1 MNITPPLKRRSRWR
15 KLLRFLLLTSGVLL
29 LLIGLLFYGLTLP
42 VVQQRLTGVAETYLQ
57 KKLGT
62 QVEIGAVRVI
72 FPTTVSLQNLVLPD
86 LQGDTLARIGE
97 LVVTVGMWKLL
108 DQTIELQNIRLE
120 DAGIKLITKDEVS
133 NLDFVIRA
141 FVADSSATKPTETS
155 GTSWKLQ
162 LDLID
167 LHLKRVGFLMQ
178 DEDAGSLIKVYAGAL
193 ETTLAKA
200 DLKKL
205 YFELDGFS
213 LSDAEIL
220 LLEKKPSEPSE
231 KPGPK
236 FEFVV
241 NEGAISCTH
250 LLYSTPELGVN
261 VTLDKASLDQFHL
274 RSVNDL
280 VDIQAKGTRITN
292 SEVAYRDPAPPE
304 TPGHLNAGDLDLT
317 YLSAFVPEFSFQKDT
332 LIVQAA
338 SFAGKDKSGVQI
350 HSLRGKVRV
359 TPGSIEVSDLY
370 SSLNQTSVQGNVFLY
385 KNRLSTFDRMQ
396 VQLRKV
402 KGVIGDLIVVLPPLE
417 SDVLSRLK
425 DVPYEVTGELH
436 GWIENL
442 QTNQLRI
449 RAGNGTV
456 ADIKGSVQRITDL
469 EHLGL
474 SLNISQLETNRADL
488 IRWLSVSDMPKD
500 SILALPL
507 PSYYSASGFLIG
519 NLDSLQCSLQGE
531 VGALQT
537 GSKFLSVEGP
547 NAQYRFAGAM
557 SRLNDTDKLGL
568 DLQIEQ
574 MDIPRNFF
582 AFMDLKDIQLPDMLQ
597 VTGGLSGTLAALNSD
612 LIFKMHRGS
621 VNSQLSLKGLLQNL
635 RTPDQLG
642 FNIDFGGVL
651 ARQEILGYLPDSVVN
666 KVLHLPDEI
675 LLNGHAQG
683 SVKDAAA
690 NVHFVL
696 GDLGQIRF
704 NGTLIDSSYQIALEV
719 QELRVS
725 DLTVDSSLQSL
736 KAISLKAQVSG
747 VGFQF
752 GETARFQVNG
762 KVDSLIWDN
771 LILRDIGLD
780 AAVEGKVIRG
790 GFQSPDERFAVRAR
804 VAGDFSSM
812 IPMLDLDIALN
823 CIDLRAFGWSY
834 RPSTVCMRILSHSE
848 GLSTD
853 TLTAQIKIESID
865 LQYDTVHVSPG
876 DLTLDIKLDNHQN
889 QINIV
894 SDWLAGEIK
903 GYFSLP
909 DLSTTISN
917 IADQY
922 FVVDRTVVLKPVGTD
937 SLSVQLNLLRTEILT
952 TGLVPGLT
960 KLAPIELKGSMVAQR
975 NYFDLNIHAP
985 NLVYRD
991 WEVDSLNVKAY
1002 AGDTAALFITTSP
1015 LVKRGEEAFIENAVL
1030 NGRFFA
1036 NVATMSFKASS
1047 DDGRERF
1054 LLDAQA
1060 LLNNTTKV
1068 TLVSLAPRQV
1078 IDYKEWAVD
1087 PENEIRISSE
1097 SVAVQHFKISGNDQS
1112 IQVEGATRKMAAN
1125 RTGLDFKV
1133 DIDRLNYNNF
1143 DLFISSIFLELGG
1156 WAEAH
1161 LNIKGTTEAPQLRGK
1176 MQLHET
1182 FFTPTLTNVRYQLS
1196 ETPLEFTESGVL
1208 LDGLSLR
1215 DPFGKSLD
1223 INGRLNTTDWFNIQ
1237 TNLTLHADRW
1247 QVLNSTRQQNPEYF
1261 GELYVSLD
1269 GTVRGPLS
1277 QPDLQVSVK
1286 TAKESS
1292 FTYVY
1297 DVATQ
1302 ALQHEGV
1309 VFFVPPP
1316 RQYVRPAV
1324 YDAPVNIQPFTLSAS
1339 IEIDSNLTV
1348 NSVINPVTGD
1358 DFRGKANGRL
1368 QFDLLS
1374 NGTMTLAGRVELV
1387 RGVYNYSYQSV
1398 VKRSFEVTSGS
1409 AITWSG
1415 DPRLPELDLK
1425 ARYKFKASPYP
1436 LVVNQLS
1443 EASEEEL
1450 ALYRRPQ
1457 TFYLQTSVNGN
1468 ATLPDI
1474 NFEFIYPSTERQGG
1488 LGTNFGSQQVNLVE
1502 HALSNVNNDKNLL
1515 SRQVFGVLLLR
1526 NFIGESVG
1534 TASINS
1540 GSNPLQTGLTS
1551 FLTGQLNALADQY
1564 LTFIDIDFSA
1574 TEGSGNIGASQAEG
1588 TTNYQL
1594 RLQKSFFEDRLTFKL
1609 SGGTTVGGNGA
1620 DATSALENASVEYAL
1635 TPKGDLKITVFSE
1648 RGFEL
1653 LNASSA
1659 NLRNSGAGFIMTK
1672 EFGGKK
1678 RKQ

>member
-1 MNITPPLKRRSRWR
+1 M
-15 KLLRFLLLTSGVLL
+15 
-29 LLIGLLFYGLTLP
+29 
-42 VVQQRLTGVAETYLQ
+42 AETYLQ

-62 QVEIGAVRVI
+62 QVKIGAVRI
-72 FPTTVSLQNLVLPD
+72 RFPTTVSLQDLVLPD
-86 LQGDTLARIGE
+86 QQGDTLARIDK
-97 LVVTVGMWKLL
+97 LVVTIGMWKLL
-108 DQTIELQNIRLE
+108 DRTIELQNIRLE
-120 DAGIKLITKDEVS
+120 DASVNLITKEKVS

-141 FVADSSATKPTETS
+141 FVADSSSAAPKETAGS
-155 GTSWKLQ
+155 PWKLQ
-162 LDLID
+162 LDLIG

-178 DEDAGSLIKVYAGAL
+178 DEDTGSLIKVYAGAL

-213 LSDAEIL
+213 LSDAEIF
-220 LLEKKPSEPSE
+220 LLEKKPSEPSG
-231 KPGPK
+231 KPGPQ
-236 FEFVV
+236 FEFLV
-241 NEGAISCTH
+241 NNGVIDCTH
-250 LLYSTPELGVN
+250 LLYSTPELGLN
-261 VTLDKASLDQFHL
+261 ATLDKASLEQFHL

-280 VDIQAKGTRITN
+280 LDIQARGTRITN
-292 SEVAYRDPAPPE
+292 SDVAYRDPVLPE

-317 YLSAFVPEFSFQKDT
+317 HLSALIPEFSFQKDT
-332 LIVQAA
+332 LILQAV
-338 SFAGKDKSGVQI
+338 SFNGMDKSGVQV
-350 HSLRGKVRV
+350 HSLRGRIRV
-359 TPGSIEVSDLY
+359 TPGSIEVKDLLA
-370 SSLNQTSVQGNVFLY
+370 SLNQTNVQGDVFLY
-385 KNRLSTFDRMQ
+385 KNNRTAFDRMQ
-396 VQLRKV
+396 VNLRKV

-417 SDVLSRLK
+417 SDVLFRLR
-425 DVPYEVTGELH
+425 DIPYEVSGELH

-442 QTNQLRI
+442 KTNKLRI
-449 RAGNGTV
+449 LAGSGTV
-456 ADIKGSVQRITDL
+456 ADFKGSVEGITDL
-469 EHLGL
+469 EHLGFN
-474 SLNISQLETNRADL
+474 LNISQLETNRADL
-488 IRWLSVSDMPKD
+488 VRWMSVSDMPKD

-507 PSYYSASGFLIG
+507 PAFCSASGVIKRDMD
-519 NLDSLQCSLQGE
+519 NLKLSLEGA
-531 VGALQT
+531 VAALQS
-537 GSKFLSVEGP
+537 GPNFPLVEGP
-547 NAQYRFAGAM
+547 NAQYRLAGALT
-557 SRLNDTDKLGL
+557 RLNDSDKLGI

-574 MDIPRNFF
+574 MDVPRNFF
-582 AFMDLKDIQLPDMLQ
+582 SFLDLKNVQFPDMLQ
-597 VTGGLSGTLAALNSD
+597 VTGGLRGTLAALNTD
-612 LIFKMHRGS
+612 LKFRMQRDGVH
-621 VNSQLSLKGLLQNL
+621 SQLSLNGLLQNL

-642 FNIDFGGVL
+642 FNVDFEGEL
-651 ARQEILGYLPDSVVN
+651 ARQEIMGYLPDSLVS
-666 KVLHLPDEI
+666 KVMHLPDETQ
-675 LLNGHAQG
+675 LNGHAQG
-683 SVKDAAA
+683 SVKDAAG
-690 NVHFVL
+690 NISFIL
-696 GDLGQIRF
+696 GDWGQIRLQ
-704 NGTLIDSSYQIALEV
+704 GTLIDSSYQIALEA
-719 QELRVS
+719 QELVVS
-725 DLTVDSSLQSL
+725 ALAVDSTLQSL
-736 KAISLKAQVSG
+736 KMLTLHAQVNG
-747 VGFQF
+747 EGFQF
-752 GETARFQVNG
+752 GETARFEVAG
-762 KVDSLIWDN
+762 MVDSLIWDN
-771 LILRDIGLD
+771 LILRDIELD
-780 AAVEGKVIRG
+780 ADVQGKIFRG
-790 GFQSPDERFAVRAR
+790 GFQSPDERFAIRAR
-804 VAGDFSSM
+804 VSGDFSSA
-812 IPMLDLDIALN
+812 IPLLDLDIALN
-823 CIDLRAFGWSY
+823 CIDLRALGWSF

-848 GLSTD
+848 GLSLD
-853 TLTAQIKIESID
+853 TLTAQMKIESID
-865 LQYDTVHVSPG
+865 LQYDTVHVNPG

-889 QINIV
+889 RINIT
-894 SDWLAGEIK
+894 SDWLIGEIK

-909 DLSTTISN
+909 DLSVTLSN

-922 FVVDRTVVLKPVGTD
+922 FVVDRTMALSPVGTD
-937 SLSVQLNLLRTEILT
+937 SLSVQLKLLRTEVLT

-960 KLAPIELKGSMVAQR
+960 ELAPIALEGSLVAQR
-975 NYFDLNIHAP
+975 NYFDLIIHAP
-985 NLVYRD
+985 RFVYQD
-991 WEVDSLNVKAY
+991 WEVDSMNVKAY
-1002 AGDTAALFITTSP
+1002 AGDTAALFVMTSP
-1015 LVKRGEEAFIENAVL
+1015 QVKRGEEAFIENAIL

-1054 LLDAQA
+1054 LLEVQA

-1078 IDYKEWAVD
+1078 IDYHEWGVD
-1087 PENEIRISSE
+1087 PKNEIRIS
-1097 SVAVQHFKISGNDQS
+1097 VAGVAIQHFNVSGNGQS
-1112 IQVEGATRKMAAN
+1112 IHIEGATRNLAAN
-1125 RTGLDFKV
+1125 QTGLDFEV
-1133 DIDRLNYNNF
+1133 DIDRLNYTNF
-1143 DLFISSIFLELGG
+1143 DLFISNIFLELGG

-1182 FFTPTLTNVRYQLS
+1182 FFTPTLTNVRYQVS
-1196 ETPLEFTESGVL
+1196 ETPLEFTESGVV

-1215 DPFGKSLD
+1215 DPFGKSLE
-1223 INGRLNTTDWFNIQ
+1223 INGRLSTSDWMNIQ

-1277 QPDLQVSVK
+1277 QPELQLAVK

-1302 ALQHEGV
+1302 ALQHEGIV
-1309 VFFVPPP
+1309 YFLPPP

-1339 IEIDSNLTV
+1339 IEIDSNLTI

-1398 VKRSFEVTSGS
+1398 VKRSFDVTSGS
-1409 AITWSG
+1409 SITWSG
-1415 DPRLPELDLK
+1415 DIRLPELDLK

-1443 EASEEEL
+1443 EASVEEL

-1457 TFYLQTSVNGN
+1457 TFYLQTSVKGN

-1488 LGTNFGSQQVNLVE
+1488 LGSNFGSQQVNLVE
-1502 HALSNVNNDKNLL
+1502 NALSNVNNDKNLL

-1534 TASINS
+1534 SASINS

-1564 LTFIDIDFSA
+1564 LTFVDIDFSA
-1574 TEGSGNIGASQAEG
+1574 TEGSGNTSSSQAEG

-1659 NLRNSGAGFIMTK
+1659 NLRNSGAGFIMTR

>member
-1 MNITPPLKRRSRWR
+1 ML
-15 KLLRFLLLTSGVLL
+15 FTSGALL

-42 VVQQRLTGVAETYLQ
+42 VVQQRLTGVAENYLQ

-62 QVEIGAVRVI
+62 RVEIGSVRI
-72 FPTTVSLQNLVLPD
+72 QFPTTVSLKNLVLPD

-120 DAGIKLITKDEVS
+120 DAGIKLITKEEVS

-141 FVADSSATKPTETS
+141 FVADSSATAPTETS
-155 GTSWKLQ
+155 GSSWKLQ

-167 LHLKRVGFLMQ
+167 LHLKRVSFWMQ
-178 DEDAGSLIKVYAGAL
+178 DEDAGSTIKVYAGAL

-213 LSDAEIL
+213 LSDSEIL
-220 LLEKKPSEPSE
+220 LVETKPSEPSG
-231 KPGPK
+231 KPDPP
-236 FEFVV
+236 FEFLVK
-241 NEGAISCTH
+241 EGVLSCTH
-250 LLYSTPELGVN
+250 LIYATPELGLN
-261 VTLDKASLDQFHL
+261 ATLDKASLDQFHL

-280 VDIQAKGTRITN
+280 LAIQAKGTRITN
-292 SEVAYRDPAPPE
+292 SEIAYRDPEPPE
-304 TPGHLNAGDLDLT
+304 TPGHLNGGDLELT
-317 YLSAFVPEFSFQKDT
+317 HLSAFVPEFSFQKDT
-332 LIVQAA
+332 LIVQAT
-338 SFAGKDKSGVQI
+338 SFAGIDKSGVHV
-350 HSLRGKVRV
+350 HSLRGEIRV
-359 TPGSIEVSDLY
+359 TPGSIEVTELLA
-370 SSLNQTSVQGNVFLY
+370 SLNQTKVQGDVFLY
-385 KNRLSTFDRMQ
+385 KNHQATFNRMQ
-396 VQLRKV
+396 VQLRQV

-417 SDVLSRLK
+417 NDVLNRLK
-425 DVPYEVTGELH
+425 DIPYEVSGELH

-442 QTNQLRI
+442 QTNKLQL
-449 RAGNGTV
+449 RAGNGTI
-456 ADIKGSVQRITDL
+456 ANFKGSVQRITDL
-469 EHLGL
+469 ERLGF
-474 SLNISQLETNRADL
+474 SLNISQLETNRSDL
-488 IRWLSVSDMPKD
+488 VRWMSVSDMPKD

-507 PSYYSASGFLIG
+507 PVFCSASGVIKG
-519 NLDSLQCSLQGE
+519 DLDSLQLVLQGA
-531 VGALQT
+531 VGPLQK
-537 GSKFLSVEGP
+537 GPDFPPLSGP
-547 NAQYRFAGAM
+547 NLQYKVAGNL
-557 SRLNDTDKLGL
+557 SRLNDPDKIGL
-568 DLQIEQ
+568 DLQIQ
-574 MDIPRNFF
+574 QLDAPRNFF
-582 AFMDLKDIQLPDMLQ
+582 AFLELKEVQFPDLLQ
-597 VTGGLSGTLAALNSD
+597 VTGGLRGTLATLNTD
-612 LIFKMHRGS
+612 LKFNMQRGS
-621 VNSQLSLKGLLQNL
+621 ANSTLSFNGLLQNL

-642 FNIDFGGVL
+642 FNVDFDGVI
-651 ARQEILGYLPDSVVN
+651 ARQEIMGYLPDSLVS

-675 LLNGHAQG
+675 QLNGHAQG

-690 NVHFVL
+690 NARFVL
-696 GDLGQIRF
+696 GDWGQIQF
-704 NGTLIDSSYQIALEV
+704 NGTLKDSSYQVDLVA
-719 QELRVS
+719 QEILVS
-725 DLTVDSSLQSL
+725 KLAVDSTLQSL
-736 KAISLKAQVSG
+736 KMVSLKAQING

-752 GETARFQVNG
+752 GETARFQVAG
-762 KVDSLIWDN
+762 QVDSLIWDN

-780 AAVEGKVIRG
+780 ADVQGKVIRG

-804 VAGDFSSM
+804 VAGDFSTA
-812 IPMLDLDIALN
+812 IPIMDLDIALN
-823 CIDLRAFGWSY
+823 CIDLRALGWSY
-834 RPSTVCMRILSHSE
+834 RPTTVCMRLLAHSE
-848 GLSTD
+848 GLSSD
-853 TLTAQIKIESID
+853 TLTAQVKIESID
-865 LQYDTVHVSPG
+865 LQYDTVHVTPG
-876 DLTLDIKLDNHQN
+876 DLSLDIKLDKHQN
-889 QINIV
+889 QISIA
-894 SDWLAGEIK
+894 SDWLIGEIK

-909 DLSTTISN
+909 DLSTTLSN

-922 FVVDRTVVLKPVGTD
+922 FVVDRTVGLKPVGND
-937 SLSVQLNLLRTEILT
+937 SLYVQLNLLRTELLT

-960 KLAPIELKGSMVAQR
+960 KLAPVELKGSMVAQR

-985 NLVYRD
+985 NIVYRD

-1002 AGDTAALFITTSP
+1002 AGDTAALFIMTAP

-1036 NVATMSFKASS
+1036 NVARMSFKASS

-1087 PENEIRISSE
+1087 PANEIRISSKG
-1097 SVAVQHFKISGNDQS
+1097 VAVQHFKISGNGQS
-1112 IQVEGATRKMAAN
+1112 IQIEGETRKMAAN
-1125 RTGLDFKV
+1125 QTGLDFGV
-1133 DIDRLNYNNF
+1133 DIERLNYNNF
-1143 DLFISSIFLELGG
+1143 DLFLTNIFLELGG

-1161 LNIKGTTEAPQLRGK
+1161 LKIKGTTEAPQLRGNL
-1176 MQLHET
+1176 QLHET
-1182 FFTPTLTNVRYQLS
+1182 YFTPTLTNVRYQLS

-1215 DPFGKSLD
+1215 DPFGKSLE
-1223 INGRLNTTDWFNIQ
+1223 INGRLTTSDWVNIQ

-1269 GTVRGPLS
+1269 GTVRGPIS
-1277 QPDLQVSVK
+1277 QPDLQLSIK

-1302 ALQHEGV
+1302 ALEHEGV
-1309 VFFVPPP
+1309 VYFLPPP

-1324 YDAPVNIQPFTLSAS
+1324 YDAPVNLQPFTLSAS
-1339 IEIDSNLTV
+1339 VEIDSNLTI

-1409 AITWSG
+1409 SITWSG

-1502 HALSNVNNDKNLL
+1502 HALSTVNNDKNLL

-1540 GSNPLQTGLTS
+1540 GGNPLQTGLTS

-1564 LTFIDIDFSA
+1564 LTFVDIDFSA
-1574 TEGSGNIGASQAEG
+1574 TEGSGNTGTSQAEG